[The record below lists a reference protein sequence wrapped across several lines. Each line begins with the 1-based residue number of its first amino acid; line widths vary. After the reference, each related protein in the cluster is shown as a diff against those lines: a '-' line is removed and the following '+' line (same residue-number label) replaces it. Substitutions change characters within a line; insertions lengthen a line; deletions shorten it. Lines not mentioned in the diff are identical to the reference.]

1 MVIVETELEPLNFKL
16 ISINNFMGKISAY
29 IKECY
34 IELKD
39 KVSWPSWDD
48 LQSSV
53 IVVMIASL
61 IIALTIFFMDFAF
74 QSVMNLFYK
83 MLA

>member
-1 MVIVETELEPLNFKL
+1 MAKV
-16 ISINNFMGKISAY
+16 GAY

-39 KVSWPSWDD
+39 KVSWPSWEE

-53 IVVMIASL
+53 ILVMIASL
-61 IIALTIFFMDFAF
+61 IIALTIFTMDIGF
-74 QSVMNLFYK
+74 QTMMNLFYK
-83 MLA
+83 MMA

>member
-1 MVIVETELEPLNFKL
+1 MSKA
-16 ISINNFMGKISAY
+16 SAY

-39 KVSWPSWDD
+39 KVSWPTWDE

-61 IIALTIFFMDFAF
+61 IIALTIFLMDAGF
-74 QSVMNLFYK
+74 QAIMNLFYK

>member
-1 MVIVETELEPLNFKL
+1 M
-16 ISINNFMGKISAY
+16 SKISAY

-34 IELKD
+34 IELKE
-39 KVSWPSWDD
+39 KVSWPAWDE

-53 IVVMIASL
+53 ILVMIASL
-61 IIALTIFFMDFAF
+61 IIALTIFVMDFGF

>member
-1 MVIVETELEPLNFKL
+1 MAKV
-16 ISINNFMGKISAY
+16 SAY

-39 KVSWPSWDD
+39 KVSWPAWDE

-53 IVVMIASL
+53 ILVMIASL
-61 IIALTIFFMDFAF
+61 IIALTIFVMDIGF
-74 QSVMNLFYK
+74 QTMMNLFYK
-83 MLA
+83 MMA

>member
-1 MVIVETELEPLNFKL
+1 MSKFA
-16 ISINNFMGKISAY
+16 AY
-29 IKECY
+29 LKECY
-34 IELKD
+34 IELKE
-39 KVSWPSWDD
+39 KVSWPSWDE

-61 IIALTIFFMDFAF
+61 IIALTIFVMDFGF
-74 QSVMNLFYK
+74 QAIMNLFYK

>member
-1 MVIVETELEPLNFKL
+1 MAKV
-16 ISINNFMGKISAY
+16 SAY

-34 IELKD
+34 IELTE
-39 KVSWPSWDD
+39 KVSWPTWDE

-61 IIALTIFFMDFAF
+61 IIALAIFLMDIGFQTI
-74 QSVMNLFYK
+74 MNLFYK

>member
-1 MVIVETELEPLNFKL
+1 MSKVT
-16 ISINNFMGKISAY
+16 AY
-29 IKECY
+29 VKECY

-39 KVSWPSWDD
+39 KVSWPAWDE

-53 IVVMIASL
+53 ILVMIASL
-61 IIALTIFFMDFAF
+61 IIALTIFLMDVGF
-74 QSVMNLFYK
+74 QAIMNLFYK

>member
-1 MVIVETELEPLNFKL
+1 MSKVT
-16 ISINNFMGKISAY
+16 AY
-29 IKECY
+29 IKESY

-39 KVSWPSWDD
+39 KVSWPSWED

-61 IIALTIFFMDFAF
+61 IIALTIFMMDVGFQAF
-74 QSVMNLFYK
+74 MNLFYK
-83 MLA
+83 MFA

>member
-1 MVIVETELEPLNFKL
+1 MSKVT
-16 ISINNFMGKISAY
+16 AY
-29 IKECY
+29 VKECY

-39 KVSWPSWDD
+39 KVSWPAWDE

-53 IVVMIASL
+53 ILVMIASL
-61 IIALTIFFMDFAF
+61 IIALTIFLMDVAF
-74 QSVMNLFYK
+74 QGIMNLFYK

>member
-1 MVIVETELEPLNFKL
+1 MNKA
-16 ISINNFMGKISAY
+16 SAY

-39 KVSWPSWDD
+39 KVSWPAWDE
-48 LQSSV
+48 LQNSV
-53 IVVMIASL
+53 ILVMIASL
-61 IIALTIFFMDFAF
+61 IIALTIFIMDAGF
-74 QSVMNLFYK
+74 QGIMNLFYK